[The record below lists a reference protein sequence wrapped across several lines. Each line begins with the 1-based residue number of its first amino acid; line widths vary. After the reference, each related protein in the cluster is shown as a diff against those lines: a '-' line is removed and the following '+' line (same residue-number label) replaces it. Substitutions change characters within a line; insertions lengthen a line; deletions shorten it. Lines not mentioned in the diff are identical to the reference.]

1 MVVIEQAVAVEEIP
15 VVAVVLVVLDQTFQD
30 LCQLQ
35 LLFLQLDLVL
45 QTN

>member
-1 MVVIEQAVAVEEIP
+1 VEAAVVEETP

-45 QTN
+45 QIN

>member
-1 MVVIEQAVAVEEIP
+1 VQAVAVEEIP
-15 VVAVVLVVLDQTFQD
+15 VVAVVLVVLDQTSQD

-45 QTN
+45 QIN